1 MRYSILL
8 EKIKTGR
15 GDKNIMGKSMEKD
28 KLFSVEGKICIV
40 TGGLGQLG
48 AQYVKALHERG
59 AKVAVFGRHV
69 DHEKAKQTFNGIGCE
84 LDEDIRFYQ
93 VDIVKKEELNTALD
107 DIEKIWGTPTVL
119 VNNAG
124 IDTQPSAPPEV
135 SGPFENFPEDVFRR
149 VVEVN
154 LVGTFLACQAV
165 GARMRSADVEGSIIN
180 VGSIY
185 GMVSPVQDI
194 YAYKKELTGVP
205 FIKPVAYSAAKSGIY
220 NLTRYLA
227 TYWGKEKI
235 RVNTFTPSGVWRDT
249 QDEHFQK
256 NYCARMP
263 IGRMAR
269 EDEYNGVIIFLAS
282 DASRYMTGSNVIVDG
297 GWTAW

>member
-1 MRYSILL
+1 MLQ
-8 EKIKTGR
+8 
-15 GDKNIMGKSMEKD
+15 ND
-28 KLFSVEGKICIV
+28 KLFSVENRICIV
-40 TGGLGQLG
+40 TGGLGQIG
-48 AQYVKALHERG
+48 AEFVKELHSRG
-59 AKVAVFGRHV
+59 ARVAVWGRTMN
-69 DHEKAKQTFNGIGCE
+69 DARIEKTLGPEALTDPK
-84 LDEDIRFYQ
+84 LRFYA
-93 VDIVKKEELNTALD
+93 VDITKKEDLNRALD
-107 DIEKIWGTPTVL
+107 DMQAAWGDAPDVL

-135 SGPFENFPEDVFRR
+135 SGPFENFPEEVFRE
-149 VVEVN
+149 VVDVN
-154 LVGTFLACQAV
+154 LVGTFLTCQAV
-165 GARMRSADVEGSIIN
+165 GARMVQAGKGGSIVN

-194 YAYKKELTGVP
+194 YAYKKEMTGVP

-227 TYWGKEKI
+227 TYWGKQGI
-235 RVNTFTPSGVWRDT
+235 RVNTLTPSGVWRET
-249 QDEHFQK
+249 QDQYFQA

-269 EDEYNGVIIFLAS
+269 ANEYNGALIFLVS
-282 DASRYMTGSNVIVDG
+282 DASIYMTGSNLIMDG